1 MKKSVS
7 LSLSGIILATSLG
20 MPYTE
25 AKASTN
31 TQSSAMQENQNDRNR
46 SVDSDRIARQSAKE
60 NGANLQRYDI
70 EKQNRGKVTWTLK
83 GLKSALSAKKT
94 QINSAIK
101 TAINKLPISSSAKKK
116 WATAI
121 TVDGLIKYLNHVTNF
136 SGNAE
141 DYIIGW
147 LNSLG
152 VPNVVSTV
160 VVKTISFFLV

>member
-70 EKQNRGKVTWTLK
+70 EKQNRGKATWTLK
-83 GLKSALSAKKT
+83 GLKSVLSAKKT
-94 QINSAIK
+94 QINNAIK
-101 TAINKLPISSSAKKK
+101 TAIDKLPLSSSAKKK
-116 WATAI
+116 WAATI
-121 TVDGLIKYLNHVTNF
+121 TVDGLIKYLNHITNF

-141 DYIIGW
+141 DAIIGW
-147 LNSLG
+147 LNGLG